1 MLFVE
6 AIDRSAFIENVKQEI
21 YGHTDSGHY
30 ISDIPKTLCN
40 IRMTDIPVNT
50 ARLIQLNQIANP
62 DG

>member
-1 MLFVE
+1 MN
-6 AIDRSAFIENVKQEI
+6 RSAFVENVKQES
-21 YGHTDSGHY
+21 YDYADPGHD

-50 ARLIQLNQIANP
+50 ARLSQLNQIANP